1 MRKNLLSEIAVY
13 SGQIKMPEYF
23 EIDREEI
30 FHQMLREG
38 VNEQLKE
45 TPFTRELDKLR
56 TYVREYAGLRHDLVL
71 ESFDTQSSFY
81 FPHER
86 SAPIT
91 HFDPMDP
98 KGSPDYVCLYGVNVG
113 EGSCKVLIEYDDNR
127 RKGCVQEMLLNNNSF
142 AMFPANLKYHFDKN
156 RSEQLNCILVITY
169 RKRS

>member
-23 EIDREEI
+23 EIDREVI
-30 FHQMLREG
+30 FHDMLREG

-56 TYVREYAGLRHDLVL
+56 TYVREYIGLKHNLTL
-71 ESFDTQSSFY
+71 GNFDTQSSFY
-81 FPHER
+81 FPQER

-91 HFDPMDP
+91 HFNSMDP

-113 EGSCKVLIEYDDNR
+113 QDSCKVLIEYDDNR
-127 RKGCVQEMLLNNNSF
+127 VKGCVEEMSLNNNDF
-142 AMFPANLKYHFDKN
+142 VLFPSNLKYHIDKN
-156 RSEQLNCILVITY
+156 RSEQLNAILIITY
-169 RKRS
+169 RKH